1 MEVFER
7 TDSATVFWG
16 QLALPDVV
24 VRARAPFE
32 YTYYLD
38 LNKTWELTLKKKS
51 TVTVPT
57 PAIDVSEFVTK
68 SLPKASC
75 ETKRSPSRT

>member
-38 LNKTWELTLKKKS
+38 LNKTWELTLKKK
-51 TVTVPT
+51 
-57 PAIDVSEFVTK
+57 A
-68 SLPKASC
+68 
-75 ETKRSPSRT
+75 R

>member
-38 LNKTWELTLKKKS
+38 LNKTWELTLKKKHGDGAHS
-51 TVTVPT
+51 RDRRFRVRHE
-57 PAIDVSEFVTK
+57 VSSESILRDEEE
-68 SLPKASC
+68 SL
-75 ETKRSPSRT
+75 